1 MRYITK
7 FGTWQN
13 VKKDLSAL
21 KLENVAF
28 FIRLKMCVKQT
39 TWYNP
44 SSMLTL
50 VYSSIN
56 LQEIDT
62 EESPQLSK
70 LVSVTRNNTVR
81 L

>member
-1 MRYITK
+1 
-7 FGTWQN
+7 
-13 VKKDLSAL
+13 
-21 KLENVAF
+21 
-28 FIRLKMCVKQT
+28 
-39 TWYNP
+39 
-44 SSMLTL
+44 MLTL